1 MREKSRKKIIFILG
15 MHRSG
20 TSLTAEIVHSM
31 GFSVPGA
38 SLDSIDSVNA
48 HGFWE
53 SKEVFDINERILSAA
68 GLKWYH
74 ICPVGHVFK
83 NLPDSKVFSREISDF
98 LALES
103 EKLGD
108 LVIKDPRLCLLWP
121 LWLSAI
127 DPSVFDINF
136 IFVNRHPSSI
146 AASIRKRD
154 GFSFFSSH
162 LLWMYYFFSVFV
174 RD

>member
-1 MREKSRKKIIFILG
+1 MQENSRKKIVFILG

-20 TSLTAEIVHSM
+20 TSLTSEIVHSM
-31 GFSVPGA
+31 GFSVPGT

-53 SKEVFDINERILSAA
+53 SKEVFNINEEILAAA

-83 NLPDSKVFSREISDF
+83 NLADTREFSRKISEF
-98 LALES
+98 LTLES

-108 LVIKDPRLCLLWP
+108 
-121 LWLSAI
+121 
-127 DPSVFDINF
+127 
-136 IFVNRHPSSI
+136 
-146 AASIRKRD
+146 
-154 GFSFFSSH
+154 
-162 LLWMYYFFSVFV
+162 
-174 RD
+174 